1 MEHIELTKL
10 QMTKEPGLNERW
22 VQNLLADNPA
32 LLGLGD
38 LDVIETE
45 RRQPHAGRLDLLL
58 IDRDNRTRYEVELQ
72 LGPTDE
78 THIIR
83 TLEYWDIERRRYPQY
98 EHIAV
103 IAAEEI
109 TSRFF
114 NVIRLFNG
122 FIPIVAIQMTALR
135 VDDDQVSLVFTKVM
149 DHTMLGTDEEE
160 DQGEPV
166 DRNYWSAKTS
176 PEILALVDRI
186 HDLVKEDDPSVD
198 LNYTKHY
205 IGLIQNGTAK
215 NYISIEL
222 RKQHVNLLVRHPRS
236 PELSD
241 MIEEAGIDTLPYDKW
256 FGNYR
261 AIIRESDV
269 DEHRDLLKQLIA
281 IARDRYTRR
290 WGSSYRGE

>member
-1 MEHIELTKL
+1 MEHIEFTKL
-10 QMTKEPGLNERW
+10 QMTKEPGLSERW

-45 RRQPHAGRLDLLL
+45 RRQPHAGRLDMLL

-72 LGPTDE
+72 LGSTDE

-103 IAAEEI
+103 IVAEDI

-114 NVIRLFNG
+114 NVIGLFNG
-122 FIPIVAIQMTALR
+122 FIPIAAIQMTALR
-135 VDDDQVSLVFTKVM
+135 VDDDKVSLVFTKVM
-149 DHTMLGTDEEE
+149 DHTMLGTDEE
-160 DQGEPV
+160 DVSPPA
-166 DRNYWSAKTS
+166 DREYWLSRTS
-176 PEILALVDRI
+176 PEILELVDRLFSI
-186 HDLVKEDDPSVD
+186 VKEGDPGVS

-205 IGLIQNGTAK
+205 IGLIQNGMAK
-215 NYISIEL
+215 NYISIEP
-222 RKQHVNLLVRHPRS
+222 RKQQVNLLVRHPRS
-236 PELSD
+236 QELSD
-241 MIEEAGIDTLPYDKW
+241 MIEEASIDTLRYDKW

-261 AIIRESDV
+261 AIIREDDI
-269 DEHRDLLKQLIA
+269 DEHRGLLEKLIA
-281 IARDRYTRR
+281 VARGRYTQR
-290 WGSSYRGE
+290 WSSSYREE

>member
-114 NVIRLFNG
+114 NVIGLFNG

-176 PEILALVDRI
+176 PTILDLVDRI
-186 HDLVKEDDPSVD
+186 HDLVREEDPSVD

-222 RKQHVNLLVRHPRS
+222 RKQRVNLLIKHPLS

-241 MIEEAGIDTLPYDKW
+241 MIEEAGIDTLPYEKW
-256 FGNYR
+256 FGTYR
-261 AIIRESDV
+261 AIIRESDI
-269 DEHRDLLKQLIA
+269 DEHRDLLKKLIA

>member
-1 MEHIELTKL
+1 MEHIEFTKL
-10 QMTKEPGLNERW
+10 QMTKEPGLSERW
-22 VQNLLADNPA
+22 VQDLLADNPA

-45 RRQPHAGRLDLLL
+45 RRQPHAGRLDMLL
-58 IDRDNRTRYEVELQ
+58 IDRDDLTRYEVELQ
-72 LGPTDE
+72 LGSTDE

-103 IAAEEI
+103 IVAEEI

-114 NVIRLFNG
+114 NVISLFNG

-135 VDDDQVSLVFTKVM
+135 VDDYQVSLVFTKVM
-149 DHTMLGTDEEE
+149 DHTMLGTDEE

-166 DRNYWSAKTS
+166 DRNYWSAKSS
-176 PEILALVDRI
+176 PAILDLVDRI
-186 HDLVKEDDPSVD
+186 HDLVKEEDPSVE

-205 IGLIQNGTAK
+205 IGLSQNRTAK

-222 RKQHVNLLVRHPRS
+222 RKQHVNLLVKHPRS
-236 PELSD
+236 QELSD

-261 AIIRESDV
+261 AIIRESDI
-269 DEHRDLLKQLIA
+269 DEHRDLLKNLIA
-281 IARDRYTRR
+281 LARDRYTRR
-290 WGSSYRGE
+290 WSSAYRGE

>member
-1 MEHIELTKL
+1 MEHIEFIKL
-10 QMTKEPGLNERW
+10 QMTKEPGLSERW

-45 RRQPHAGRLDLLL
+45 RRQPHAGRLDMLL
-58 IDRDNRTRYEVELQ
+58 IDRDSRTRYEVELQ
-72 LGPTDE
+72 LGSTDE

-103 IAAEEI
+103 IVAEEI

-114 NVIRLFNG
+114 NVISLFNG

-135 VDDDQVSLVFTKVM
+135 VDDDNVSLVFTKVM
-149 DHTMLGTDEEE
+149 DQTMLGTDEEVVS
-160 DQGEPV
+160 PPA
-166 DRNYWSAKTS
+166 DRGYWLAKTS
-176 PEILALVDRI
+176 PEILELVDRLFSI
-186 HDLVKEDDPSVD
+186 VKEGDSGVA

-205 IGLIQNGTAK
+205 IGLSHNKIAK
-215 NYISIEL
+215 NYISIEP
-222 RKQHVNLLVRHPRS
+222 RKQQVNLLVRHPHS
-236 PELSD
+236 QELSE
-241 MIEEAGIDTLPYDKW
+241 MIEEAGVDALPYDKW

-261 AIIRESDV
+261 IIIGESDV
-269 DEHRDLLKQLIA
+269 DEHRDLIEKLIA
-281 IARDRYTRR
+281 VARNRYTRR
-290 WGSSYRGE
+290 WSSSYRGE

>member
-1 MEHIELTKL
+1 MEHIEFTKL
-10 QMTKEPGLNERW
+10 QMTKEPGLSERW

-45 RRQPHAGRLDLLL
+45 RRQPHAGRLDMLL

-72 LGPTDE
+72 LGSTDE

-103 IAAEEI
+103 IVAEDI

-114 NVIRLFNG
+114 NVISLFNG
-122 FIPIVAIQMTALR
+122 FIPIAAIQMTALR

-149 DHTMLGTDEEE
+149 DHTMLGTDEE
-160 DQGEPV
+160 DVSPPA
-166 DRNYWSAKTS
+166 DREYWLSRTS
-176 PEILALVDRI
+176 PEILELVDRI
-186 HDLVKEDDPSVD
+186 FDLVKEEDPGVS

-205 IGLIQNGTAK
+205 IGLIQNGIAK
-215 NYISIEL
+215 NYISIEP
-222 RKQHVNLLVRHPRS
+222 RKQQVNLLVRHPRS
-236 PELSD
+236 QEVSD
-241 MIEEAGIDTLPYDKW
+241 MIEEADIKFSYDKW
-256 FGNYR
+256 QGIYR
-261 AIIRESDV
+261 AIIRKIDV
-269 DEHRDLLKQLIA
+269 DEHRGLLENLIA
-281 IARDRYTRR
+281 VARGRYTQR
-290 WGSSYRGE
+290 WGYSYRGE